1 VSSEGTQDKK
11 YIVRFKP
18 PETSVQPVIA
28 ATAEVVDDYLVLHK
42 ADGELAGLFAM
53 EIVESW
59 SEASPE
65 PPNPSR

>member
-1 VSSEGTQDKK
+1 MSPEPRHDKK

-28 ATAEVVDDYLVLHK
+28 ASAEVVDDYLVLHK

-65 PPNPSR
+65 SSDPLK